1 MVASPSFAPLV
12 SVRPAATR
20 PPRRVQHSAAAP
32 APSPRKAAVVK
43 FPRQARFSLGLRLLF
58 LVQQGSSLLA
68 FCLAT
73 AVLITYGSTV
83 YIQQEWGEEY
93 RKLETLQREQREL
106 IAASELMKN
115 QLAQQASLPNAGLMP
130 PSPANTIFLPKTND
144 RAFAPSAAKST
155 TPLVDVTAKTPLGY

>member
-1 MVASPSFAPLV
+1 MLPIRSSSHALQRRGQQVTPPPVLLSP
-12 SVRPAATR
+12 
-20 PPRRVQHSAAAP
+20 Q
-32 APSPRKAAVVK
+32 AAVVH
-43 FPRQARFSLGLRLLF
+43 FPEEKVRFSVWLRLLF

-83 YIQQEWGEEY
+83 YIQQEWSDAY
-93 RKLETLQREQREL
+93 RKLENLQREKREL

-144 RAFAPSAAKST
+144 RAFSSSPVKTT